1 MNTEAKVLHIRR
13 AAPLDAVNILRLIV
27 DEEKRAQVRVALDDA
42 TRLMDIITAI
52 TTGYVSVAEIS
63 GRIVGTIGALVSDL
77 SGRPVLSGTFFAL
90 SPSFHDTPV
99 AGRLVSGLV
108 KVAQALPV
116 TFALPNEVA
125 KDRPYGDALRSAGF
139 EPKRIVWGYEGQEI
153 NAGGAEPDEAGE
165 PADVPDDQGFDA
177 ESGAADGDDVADG
190 DALPDFAA
198 ARPAAQGA

>member
-27 DEEKRAQVRVALDDA
+27 GEEKRAQVKVALDDA
-42 TRLMDIITAI
+42 TRLMDIIAAI
-52 TTGYVSVAEIS
+52 STGYVSVAEIS

-90 SPSFHDTPV
+90 SPSFHDTPA

-108 KVAQALPV
+108 KAAQALPV

-139 EPKRIVWGYEGQEI
+139 EPKRIVWGYEGKERAEQPTET
-153 NAGGAEPDEAGE
+153 NAEPDGPALE
-165 PADVPDDQGFDA
+165 PVEPEPEGDSEDV
-177 ESGAADGDDVADG
+177 
-190 DALPDFAA
+190 PDFAA
-198 ARPAAQGA
+198 AR